1 MSRTQ
6 ALDLIRLDY
15 LDRSCE
21 EDLNSRRPDVVC
33 LWRPFAGTGAH
44 CSTAGA
50 TGRTDCEI
58 FARNELQTLV
68 ERAHVSRDGECS
80 YRSSGRS
87 RPVFSP
93 QERFD
98 PQPRIRTTPNAA

>member
-1 MSRTQ
+1 VPVAPFCRYGR
-6 ALDLIRLDY
+6 ALFHCRRDRMLGRERLA
-15 LDRSCE
+15 S
-21 EDLNSRRPDVVC
+21 S
-33 LWRPFAGTGAH
+33 
-44 CSTAGA
+44 
-50 TGRTDCEI
+50 RTDCEI

-98 PQPRIRTTPNAA
+98 CIVIYVHRHHIPTNQTGATGSD

>member
-1 MSRTQ
+1 MSFRCETNARKLLIIKLSEPRPYGR
-6 ALDLIRLDY
+6 ALFHCRRDRMLGRERLA
-15 LDRSCE
+15 S
-21 EDLNSRRPDVVC
+21 S
-33 LWRPFAGTGAH
+33 
-44 CSTAGA
+44 
-50 TGRTDCEI
+50 RTDCEI